1 MESRKY
7 SLDDTKK
14 IFMSQGPCSTA
25 FFYILNREFGN
36 VNTNDEKA
44 AAPLCG
50 GVMQKGYQCGML
62 WGSSLAASK
71 EIYKKYGNSSS
82 STQLAINATK
92 ELMKSFTQCNGSVDC
107 REVTQT
113 DFAKKFQFVKF
124 IFVSFL
130 YKIFKKS
137 CFNIADNWAPFAVE
151 TATRSVNAKTN
162 EITEQYY
169 NCAYSTV
176 VNLGGTEEEA
186 FCVAGFA
193 GGMGL
198 SGNSCGALSA
208 ALWFN
213 TKKYIS
219 ETGKGEYPNSAATET
234 YTKFLQITNNEMLC
248 SKICSQKFNNIKEHS
263 DFIKSGRCENIIEG
277 LKL

>member
-1 MESRKY
+1 MDNRKY
-7 SLDDTKK
+7 PFNDTKK
-14 IFMSQGPCSTA
+14 IFLNQGPCSTA

-36 VNTNDEKA
+36 VNTNYEKA

-50 GVMQKGYQCGML
+50 GVMQKGFQCGML

-71 EIYKKYGNSSS
+71 EIYKKYGNTGWSM
-82 STQLAINATK
+82 QLAINTTK
-92 ELMKSFTQCNGSVDC
+92 ELMNSFTQCNGSVDC

-137 CFNIADNWAPFAVE
+137 CFNIADKWAPFAVE
-151 TATRSVNAKTN
+151 TAVKNVNS
-162 EITEQYY
+162 EISKVAEPYY
-169 NCAYSTV
+169 NCAYNAV
-176 VNLGGTEEEA
+176 INIGGTEEEA
-186 FCVAGFA
+186 FCVSGFA

-198 SGNSCGALSA
+198 SGNACGVLSA
-208 ALWFN
+208 ALWYN
-213 TKKYIS
+213 TNKYIL
-219 ETGKGEYPNSAATET
+219 ETGKGEYPNPAATET
-234 YTKFLQITNNEMLC
+234 YAKFLQITNNEMLC
-248 SKICSQKFNNIKEHS
+248 SKICSQKFNTLKEHS
-263 DFIKSGRCENIIEG
+263 DFIKTGGCKNIIEG

>member
-1 MESRKY
+1 MENIKHP
-7 SLDDTKK
+7 LNDTKK

-25 FFYILNREFGN
+25 FFNILNREFGN
-36 VNTNDEKA
+36 ENTNDEKA

-82 STQLAINATK
+82 SMQLAIKATE

-130 YKIFKKS
+130 HKIFKKS
-137 CFNIADNWAPFAVE
+137 CFNIADNWAPYAVATAVE
-151 TATRSVNAKTN
+151 NVN
-162 EITEQYY
+162 
-169 NCAYSTV
+169 
-176 VNLGGTEEEA
+176 
-186 FCVAGFA
+186 
-193 GGMGL
+193 
-198 SGNSCGALSA
+198 
-208 ALWFN
+208 
-213 TKKYIS
+213 
-219 ETGKGEYPNSAATET
+219 P
-234 YTKFLQITNNEMLC
+234 
-248 SKICSQKFNNIKEHS
+248 
-263 DFIKSGRCENIIEG
+263 
-277 LKL
+277 